1 MPVPQQ
7 TLRRTV
13 IFLDIDGV
21 LQPPSSQKR
30 FKHDLEELR
39 RCLADRFDDEIYLGM
54 DKYDLGAVYF
64 DWDSEAVERLHS
76 LCNDFGAGIVISSDW
91 RRSKSTPGLQAL
103 FRVHG
108 LHRYV
113 TDKTSESGGAPHYR
127 AGEVKEYLQAH
138 PEIERFVI
146 IDDGFGLE
154 FDELF
159 PEQFVH
165 TGCRSDSCGSAG
177 HGSPASIL
185 QRIVRVA
192 RDAQLPRGALYMEHR
207 DGLVRHFPAAG
218 GHAGRPLPPRPHLVL
233 EPPGRIG
240 GEQGEQVGGGS
251 HEAVGRRRC
260 RAELHYV
267 RLEQFAAVGRVPT
280 PSGQCAVLRSLH
292 VHGGSLAME
301 RYGLGILHPL
311 RIPAVTDPKFFGYTA
326 GACVLLG
333 RYYPS
338 HAFIAI
344 CITCQDLNTL
354 ARKLLSDCGGRQV
367 RRYYKK
373 TLRAGASINTYR

>member
-103 FRVHG
+103 FRVHE

-113 TDKTSESGGAPHYR
+113 TGKTNESGGAPHYR
-127 AGEVKEYLQAH
+127 AGEVKEYLEAH

-165 TGCRSDSCGSAG
+165 TG
-177 HGSPASIL
+177 
-185 QRIVRVA
+185 
-192 RDAQLPRGALYMEHR
+192 
-207 DGLVRHFPAAG
+207 F
-218 GHAGRPLPPRPHLVL
+218 
-233 EPPGRIG
+233 
-240 GEQGEQVGGGS
+240 
-251 HEAVGRRRC
+251 
-260 RAELHYV
+260 
-267 RLEQFAAVGRVPT
+267 RLEAHDEQRARQILSGLPAQPNREWPPPYQPV
-280 PSGQCAVLRSLH
+280 PSGLFR
-292 VHGGSLAME
+292 G
-301 RYGLGILHPL
+301 
-311 RIPAVTDPKFFGYTA
+311 
-326 GACVLLG
+326 
-333 RYYPS
+333 
-338 HAFIAI
+338 
-344 CITCQDLNTL
+344 
-354 ARKLLSDCGGRQV
+354 
-367 RRYYKK
+367 
-373 TLRAGASINTYR
+373 